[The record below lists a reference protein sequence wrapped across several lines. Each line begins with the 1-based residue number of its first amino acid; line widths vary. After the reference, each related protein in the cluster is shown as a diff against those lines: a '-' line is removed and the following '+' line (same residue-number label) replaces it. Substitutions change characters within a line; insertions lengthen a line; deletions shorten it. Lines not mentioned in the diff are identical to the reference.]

1 MGSSVPA
8 IVMAGDRGAARA
20 VYGESKIYLEIGGRP
35 LISHVVATLQ
45 CVPEVSAVWVVGDS
59 ARLAEVLDD
68 ERLRDELRK
77 PLHTV
82 EQFENLYE
90 NAWQTYR
97 RALPGA
103 PPNGRDPES
112 DDDHDFQVLFLS
124 GDLPFATPQ
133 EVSEFIRAAQSSG

>member
-1 MGSSVPA
+1 MSA

-20 VYGESKIYLEIGGRP
+20 VYGENKIYLEIGGRP

-45 CVPEVSAVWVVGDS
+45 RVPEVSAVWVVGDS
-59 ARLAEVLDD
+59 ARLAGVLDD

-90 NAWQTYR
+90 NAWPRVAPKTFA
-97 RALPGA
+97 RAITASSSRSSTKPLINKRPSM
-103 PPNGRDPES
+103 E
-112 DDDHDFQVLFLS
+112 FQVKRK
-124 GDLPFATPQ
+124 A
-133 EVSEFIRAAQSSG
+133 VWV